1 MRGRIPSLIAIA
13 SFAALAWQSFG
24 SQSVLAQAKGPSFE
38 LKPDHIGLSVPDLQK
53 SIDWYEQMLGFHL
66 VGHTNGKSMQIAL
79 LQRGGFHIE
88 LFAPMD
94 GRAMPDYRHDPSADL
109 HVYGMKHV
117 GFEVKDVRAAIA
129 ELKSKGV
136 EVALGPIE
144 NKGAV
149 FAFIR
154 DNSGIPLELIQH
166 KH

>member
-1 MRGRIPSLIAIA
+1 MRTRVPSLIAIA
-13 SFAALAWQSFG
+13 SFAALAWQGFG
-24 SQSVLAQAKGPSFE
+24 SQSALAQAKGPSFE
-38 LKPDHIGLSVPDLQK
+38 LTADHVGLSVPDLGK
-53 SIDWYEQMLGFHL
+53 SIDWYGQMLGFHL
-66 VGHTNGKSMQIAL
+66 VQRTNGKGMQIAL

-88 LFAPMD
+88 LFSPID

-117 GFEVKDVRAAIA
+117 GFRVKDVRAAIA
-129 ELKSKGV
+129 ELKAKGV

-144 NKGAV
+144 NKTTV

-166 KH
+166 KQ

>member
-1 MRGRIPSLIAIA
+1 MRRGVLSLIAIA
-13 SFAALAWQSFG
+13 SLGALAWLGFG
-24 SQSVLAQAKGPSFE
+24 SQSVRAQTKGPSFE
-38 LKPDHIGLSVPDLQK
+38 LTADHVGLSVPDLGK

-66 VGHTNGKSMQIAL
+66 VRRTNGKGMQIAL
-79 LQRGGFHIE
+79 LQRGGFHVE
-88 LFAPMD
+88 LFSPTD

-117 GFEVKDVRAAIA
+117 GFAVKNVRAAIA
-129 ELKSKGV
+129 ELKARGV

-144 NKGAV
+144 NKTTV

-166 KH
+166 KQ

>member
-13 SFAALAWQSFG
+13 SFAALAWQGFD
-24 SQSVLAQAKGPSFE
+24 SQSVLAQSNGPSFE
-38 LKPDHIGLSVPDLQK
+38 LRADHVGLSVPDLEK
-53 SIDWYEQMLGFHL
+53 SIAWYERMLGFHL
-66 VGHTNGKSMQIAL
+66 VGRTNGKGMQIAL
-79 LQRGGFHIE
+79 LQRGGFHVE
-88 LFAPMD
+88 LFAPKD

-144 NKGAV
+144 NKTTV

-166 KH
+166 KQ

>member
-1 MRGRIPSLIAIA
+1 MRGRVLSFIAIA
-13 SFAALAWQSFG
+13 SFAALGFG
-24 SQSVLAQAKGPSFE
+24 SQSVRAQAKGPSFE
-38 LKPDHIGLSVPDLQK
+38 LTADHVGLSVPNLEK

-66 VGHTNGKSMQIAL
+66 VRRTNGKSMQIAL

-94 GRAMPDYRHDPSADL
+94 GRPMPDYRHDPSADL

-117 GFEVKDVRAAIA
+117 GFAVKDVRAAIA

-144 NKGAV
+144 NKTTV

-166 KH
+166 KQ